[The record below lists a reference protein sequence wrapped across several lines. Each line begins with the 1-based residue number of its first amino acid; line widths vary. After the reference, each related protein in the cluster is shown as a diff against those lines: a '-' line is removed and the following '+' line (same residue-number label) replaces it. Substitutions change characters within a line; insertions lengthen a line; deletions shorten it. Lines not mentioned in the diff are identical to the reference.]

1 MFLEVLLTLSF
12 TRNKHCTHRCFRSPV
27 ERPSEPDRINGLGIE
42 EVAALRL
49 LLQRLRRALQP
60 VDV

>member
-1 MFLEVLLTLSF
+1 MFPKSF
-12 TRNKHCTHRCFRSPV
+12 LHYPSHVINTATHRCFRSPV